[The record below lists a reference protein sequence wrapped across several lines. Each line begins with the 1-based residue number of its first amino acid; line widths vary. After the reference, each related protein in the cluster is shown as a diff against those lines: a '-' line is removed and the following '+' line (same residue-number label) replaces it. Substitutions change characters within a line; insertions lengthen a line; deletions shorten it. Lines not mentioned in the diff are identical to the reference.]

1 MPYQP
6 VWPHANRRLVQA
18 GSKPATQVAPDYG
31 PLASAECHWP
41 QGVRRLLA
49 RSHLLPQ
56 SQVWSTSHYPAS
68 FEHYTFAVWES
79 HWHCRSKVLRVTR
92 RIATPATLT
101 ANVGQWR
108 SALFPIDLLIGAGSQ
123 LEGGSQSLRPKRQE
137 ASNKGSSH
145 IQASLRMS
153 SRRGKRAALMYDRQP
168 VIDRLG
174 LMDLRSMP
182 QSFSSCSP
190 AIGIMP
196 GACTGRCCDLPVRT
210 CVYLPSAVASALPR
224 WTLAPSLCC
233 SAHPPGPVGKLGSP
247 SASRLS

>member
-1 MPYQP
+1 M
-6 VWPHANRRLVQA
+6 
-18 GSKPATQVAPDYG
+18 
-31 PLASAECHWP
+31 
-41 QGVRRLLA
+41 
-49 RSHLLPQ
+49 
-56 SQVWSTSHYPAS
+56 
-68 FEHYTFAVWES
+68 
-79 HWHCRSKVLRVTR
+79 TR

-137 ASNKGSSH
+137 ASNNGSSR

-153 SRRGKRAALMYDRQP
+153 SRRGKRAALMHDCQP
-168 VIDRLG
+168 VIDHLRTINDQHRLG

-210 CVYLPSAVASALPR
+210 CVYLPSAVASVLPR
-224 WTLAPSLCC
+224 WALAPSLCC

-247 SASRLS
+247 SASRLSWNSVAGLPGYSRPLDRCP